1 MGAWLF
7 GWIEI
12 IFFYGIAIG
21 FGLWQWWKTDK
32 LLKQTRAERLEREAR
47 EAEEA
52 AAKEAGETTTSPET
66 SDHPA

>member
-21 FGLWQWWKTDK
+21 FGIWQVWKTDK
-32 LLKQTRAERLEREAR
+32 ELKKTRAERLEREAR
-47 EAEEA
+47 EAEKQNGDA
-52 AAKEAGETTTSPET
+52 PGG
-66 SDHPA
+66 

>member
-52 AAKEAGETTTSPET
+52 AAKEDKPKTM
-66 SDHPA
+66 